1 MKIRPEDPKEVN
13 KYDLVL
19 DIVEHPEK
27 YPADRLR
34 EILSDSETREI
45 YNLLCMADSAVEAE
59 KETDVDAE
67 WERFAQRQSI
77 APRRR
82 FSGLLGSRAAGI
94 AAIIFTSVVAVA
106 AGIAVT
112 VAVGKHRG
120 ESAADKTET
129 REVAA
134 VTAAGDSLIQAS
146 DSLRAMSAPI
156 LFEDK
161 SLEEIMEE
169 VSRIYGVKVSLPHQ
183 GGGISASLLQTR
195 PLHCRST
202 RLCRSSTPSEQLHI
216 RHEDNSL
223 IITET
228 IIN

>member
-112 VAVGKHRG
+112 VAVGKHLG

-134 VTAAGDSLIQAS
+134 VTAAGDSLIQVS

-169 VSRIYGVKVSLPHQ
+169 VSRIYGIKVSFLTKEV
-183 GGGISASLLQTR
+183 ASLHLYYR
-195 PLHCRST
+195 LDPSLPLDEIVSQLNT
-202 RLCRSSTPSEQLHI
+202 FEQLHI